1 MHFNKELINS
11 FANTHEFCNKDI
23 NKFIMLLR
31 KVVYPYE
38 YIDSWERFHEISI
51 PNKEESYSSLNLED
65 NTAIDYKHANKFT
78 MNFE

>member
-1 MHFNKELINS
+1 
-11 FANTHEFCNKDI
+11 
-23 NKFIMLLR
+23 MLLR

-51 PNKEESYSSLNLED
+51 PNKEEFYSMNMED
-65 NTAIDYKHANKFT
+65 NTAIDYKHANKST

>member
-51 PNKEESYSSLNLED
+51 PNKED